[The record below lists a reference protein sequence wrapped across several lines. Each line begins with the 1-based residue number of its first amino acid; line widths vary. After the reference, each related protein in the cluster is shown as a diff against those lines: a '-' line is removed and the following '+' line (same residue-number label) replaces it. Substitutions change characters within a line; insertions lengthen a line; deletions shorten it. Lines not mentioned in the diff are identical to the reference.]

1 MQQERHLMPV
11 LLLCKGDSAS
21 RLMLRA
27 AIEARYG
34 INPPVI
40 EQLRIF
46 YKGQTRVKLGP
57 IKTLVPME
65 ATASFIFP
73 THMRWDT
80 VMKPANLSVQRGVET
95 FDGKVYR
102 TQRTYKTPTEKSSA
116 NIVQSARG
124 RLWQTAASLL
134 TPLSDHFIHLSRCGD
149 NCLSAM
155 NGMFN
160 DTVNIYLRENGTVE
174 SITIRCFN
182 PDEGRDQVSTLK
194 LSEEQIPVDGL
205 MLPAQ
210 ISAYWDDELYYQI
223 NPVSVKINP
232 DLALSTF
239 SLDDKALT

>member
-1 MQQERHLMPV
+1 
-11 LLLCKGDSAS
+11 
-21 RLMLRA
+21 MLRA

-73 THMRWDT
+73 THLRWDT
-80 VMKPANLSVQRGVET
+80 TMKPANLSVQRSVET

-102 TQRTYKTPTEKSSA
+102 TQRTYKSPTEKSSA

-134 TPLSDHFIHLSRCGD
+134 TPLSDHFIYLSQCGEH
-149 NCLSAM
+149 CLSAM

-160 DTVNIYLRENGTVE
+160 DSVNIQLRENATVE

-182 PDEGRDQVSTLK
+182 PDEGKDQTSILR
-194 LSEEQIPVDGL
+194 LSEEQILVDNL

-223 NPVSVKINP
+223 SPISVNINP
-232 DLALSTF
+232 ELAPSIF
-239 SLDDKALT
+239 SLDDKTFTV